1 MVVSTLPIRPCASP
15 RPAAC
20 WLGPLG
26 VETMPRHL
34 HLTRLRREGMVGRS
48 CQVSIQQ
55 VAAARR
61 A

>member
-26 VETMPRHL
+26 VETLPRFL
-34 HLTRLRREGMVGRS
+34 HLACLEDEGKVRR
-48 CQVSIQQ
+48 
-55 VAAARR
+55 
-61 A
+61 